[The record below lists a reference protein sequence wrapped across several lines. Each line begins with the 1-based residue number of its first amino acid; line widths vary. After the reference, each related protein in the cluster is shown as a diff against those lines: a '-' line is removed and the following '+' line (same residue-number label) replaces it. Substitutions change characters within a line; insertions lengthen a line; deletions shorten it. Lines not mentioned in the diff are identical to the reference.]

1 MSYEVGQILYTILKD
16 KQAIIPVKIV
26 EQIVIKDLEGEVTNY
41 KVLLPNKKGKKVS
54 IDKLDNTFEDLDE
67 VNDYILER
75 AKSSIKKMIESAI
88 NLEEEF
94 FNIAEEKLNKD
105 SLKCKNEPNNSIIKN
120 NQIKI
125 NLDNGQTA
133 NIIDNTNILNTS
145 IINGKEKEEINNE
158 STTS

>member
-41 KVLLPNKKGKKVS
+41 KVLLPNKKGKKIS

-67 VNDYILER
+67 VNEFILER
-75 AKSSIKKMIESAI
+75 AKSSISKMIESAI

-94 FNIAEEKLNKD
+94 FNIVEEKLNKD
-105 SLKCKNEPNNSIIKN
+105 SLKCKNESNNSIIKN

>member
-1 MSYEVGQILYTILKD
+1 
-16 KQAIIPVKIV
+16 
-26 EQIVIKDLEGEVTNY
+26 GEVTNY

>member
-41 KVLLPNKKGKKVS
+41 KVLLPNKKGKKIS

-67 VNDYILER
+67 VNEFILER
-75 AKSSIKKMIESAI
+75 AKSSISKMIESAI

-94 FNIAEEKLNKD
+94 FNIVEEKLNRD
-105 SLKCKNEPNNSIIKN
+105 SLKCKNETNNSIIKN

>member
-41 KVLLPNKKGKKVS
+41 KVLLPNKKGKKIS

-67 VNDYILER
+67 VNEFILER
-75 AKSSIKKMIESAI
+75 AKSSISKMIESAI

-94 FNIAEEKLNKD
+94 FNIVEEKLNKD
-105 SLKCKNEPNNSIIKN
+105 SLKCKNESNNSIIKN

-133 NIIDNTNILNTS
+133 NIVDNTNILNTS